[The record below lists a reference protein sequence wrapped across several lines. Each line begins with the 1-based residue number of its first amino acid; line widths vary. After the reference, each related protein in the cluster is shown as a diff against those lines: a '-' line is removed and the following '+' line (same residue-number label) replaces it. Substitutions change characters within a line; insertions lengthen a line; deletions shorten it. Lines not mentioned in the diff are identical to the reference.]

1 MLAAP
6 SAAALASP
14 AVVQQVLRPVAI
26 SLLSRLRRLAAA
38 QQAGS
43 GTRSVQTSATG
54 PLGAG
59 PTGTGRSSR
68 RGRRMEDA
76 LSPKSPRARR
86 AEEVMASAFNS
97 PKRAGMSSL
106 PPPPAS
112 ILVPP
117 LAGTDGSDAAG
128 SPTHSA
134 SPPSATAT
142 ARQPLSMESQ
152 LSMTD
157 LVGQATNGSSEGT
170 ATASEPKPF
179 KLDTNELMLDP
190 NTPRSPKHQLAEQI
204 LTTGEPAKA
213 LVKHMDA
220 VVKVFATHSKP
231 NFNLPWQRMQQ
242 YTSKSTGFAVQTEDG
257 QRWLLTNAHSVSYN
271 TQVQLKKRGDDERYL
286 AKVLSIGTECDV
298 ALLTVEDDEFWKD
311 IVPLELSDLPALQ
324 ESVAVLGYPIGGDS
338 LAVSAGVVSRVQM
351 THYSHGCM
359 SLLAVQ
365 TDAAINSGNSGGPV
379 MDKQGKCVGVAF
391 QSMTGDVQSVGYVI
405 PTSVV
410 RHFIEDYKRNGRYT
424 GFPSLNVVWQEM
436 DSKALKRAYR
446 MEPHQKGVLVRSVAA
461 ASSEASVLQP
471 DDIILSIDGVDVG
484 NDGTVPF
491 RHGERVDFKYVVT
504 QKHIGDAMKLRI
516 LRGGEEQELEITLS
530 AYQYL
535 VPPHLRESKPSY
547 FIVGGLVFTSCS
559 DPYLVQRYGSLGA
572 SPVRLIGKTY
582 FGTKSQ
588 RDEQVVLLSS
598 VLASDATLGYE
609 ATLGIKDSPVTG
621 FNGKPVFNLAQ
632 LARMVQQNEEPFLRI
647 DLEAA
652 SKVVV
657 VDAEQARKSTGTILE
672 DHNISSAMSK
682 DIQEQLEALAKE
694 EAAASEAPAVPPP
707 TPEKA

>member
-1 MLAAP
+1 
-6 SAAALASP
+6 
-14 AVVQQVLRPVAI
+14 
-26 SLLSRLRRLAAA
+26 
-38 QQAGS
+38 
-43 GTRSVQTSATG
+43 
-54 PLGAG
+54 
-59 PTGTGRSSR
+59 
-68 RGRRMEDA
+68 MEDA

-97 PKRAGMSSL
+97 PKRSGMSTMPS
-106 PPPPAS
+106 PPAS
-112 ILVPP
+112 ILSPP
-117 LAGTDGSDAAG
+117 LAGTNGGESTG
-128 SPTHSA
+128 SPRA
-134 SPPSATAT
+134 VSPPSAVAT
-142 ARQPLSMESQ
+142 RPPLTIETQP
-152 LSMTD
+152 SMTD
-157 LVGQATNGSSEGT
+157 LVGPGATNGSSERAAV
-170 ATASEPKPF
+170 ATEQPF
-179 KLDTNELMLDP
+179 VLDP

-204 LTTGEPAKA
+204 LTTGAPARA

-242 YTSKSTGFAVQTEDG
+242 FTSKSTGFAVQTEDG

-298 ALLTVEDDEFWKD
+298 ALLTDLHLRKIANHARGSLSTVEDDKFWED
-311 IVPLELSDLPALQ
+311 IVPLELSELPALQ

-379 MDKQGKCVGVAF
+379 MDKNGKCVGVAF

-410 RHFIEDYKRNGRYT
+410 RHFLEDFKRHQRYT
-424 GFPSLNVVWQEM
+424 GFPSLVGGRVGGWVGRMRNVVWQEM
-436 DSKALKRAYR
+436 DSKALKRAYN
-446 MEPHQKGVLVRSVAA
+446 MEPHQKGVLVRSVSE
-461 ASSEASVLQP
+461 ASSEASVLKP
-471 DDIILSIDGVDVG
+471 DDIILAIDGVDVG

-504 QKHIGDAMKLRI
+504 QKHIGDRMRLKV
-516 LRGGEEQELEITLS
+516 LRGGQEQELEITLS

-547 FIVGGLVFTSCS
+547 FLVGGLVFTSCS

-588 RDEQVVLLSS
+588 SDEQVVLLSS

-609 ATLGIKDSPVTG
+609 ATLGIKDSPVLA
-621 FNGKPVFNLAQ
+621 FNGKKVYNLAQ
-632 LARMVQQNEEPFLRI
+632 LARMVQQSEDPFLRF

-652 SKVVV
+652 CKVVV
-657 VDAEQARKSTGTILE
+657 VDAEQARKSTSTILE
-672 DHNISSAMSK
+672 EHNIAAQMSK
-682 DIQEQLEALAKE
+682 DIQEQLAAMAQE
-694 EAAASEAPAVPPP
+694 EPPAAEQEPPAAERAVVPPP